1 MPLSNTLI
9 KAEKVLIGFWEIKE
23 TSQELYNEIASQLDK
38 DEKDQYNKIT
48 HERRRCEWLASR
60 LLICKLLGKYQ
71 KVYYQENGKPYLKKD
86 YHISISHSYDMAGV
100 MLTSYPTMGLD
111 IEKMN
116 LRIFKVEKK
125 LLEDNELKAI
135 KNDTK
140 RESLYVNWC
149 AKEAMYKA
157 FPIYDFDIK
166 QNYHL
171 EYFDYNNKGEVKAHI
186 DYNDFHKEVL
196 IHYFEFEEYMVAY
209 LAED

>member
-1 MPLSNTLI
+1 MPLSKTLI
-9 KAEKVLIGFWEIKE
+9 NTGKVLIAFWEIKE
-23 TSQELYNEIASQLDK
+23 TSQELFLEIGPKLDEQ
-38 DEKDQYNKIT
+38 EKEQYNKIT
-48 HERRRCEWLASR
+48 HERRRCEWLSSR
-60 LLICKLLGKYQ
+60 LLILKLLGEYQ
-71 KVYYQENGKPYLKKD
+71 KVYYQENGKPYLKSK
-86 YHISISHSYDMAGV
+86 YNISISHSYDMAGV
-100 MLTSYPTMGLD
+100 MLTSYETMGLD

-125 LLEDNELKAI
+125 LLEDNELQAI
-135 KNDTK
+135 KKDTK

-171 EYFDYNNKGEVKAHI
+171 EYFDYKPQGEVKAHI
-186 DYNDFHKEVL
+186 DYNDFHKQVM